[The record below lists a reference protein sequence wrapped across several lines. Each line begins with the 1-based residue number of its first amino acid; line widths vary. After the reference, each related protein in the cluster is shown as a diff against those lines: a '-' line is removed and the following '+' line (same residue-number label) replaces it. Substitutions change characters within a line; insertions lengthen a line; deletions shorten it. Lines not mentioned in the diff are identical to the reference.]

1 MPSYFTRIVSTE
13 NVKITA
19 SIEAD
24 KSAKADLL
32 IPDPPAAS
40 GLDIIKNAANDRTT
54 TNYNQG
60 DRQDRS

>member
-1 MPSYFTRIVSTE
+1 VSKV

-32 IPDPPAAS
+32 IPDPPVAS
-40 GLDIIKNAANDRTT
+40 GLDIIKNATNTRTT
-54 TNYNQG
+54 TDDNQG
-60 DRQDRS
+60 DQQDRT

>member
-1 MPSYFTRIVSTE
+1 MPSYFTRIVSTA

-40 GLDIIKNAANDRTT
+40 GLDIINNATKTQTT
-54 TNYNQG
+54 GNNTKSN
-60 DRQDRS
+60 

>member
-1 MPSYFTRIVSTE
+1 MPSYFTRTVSE
-13 NVKITA
+13 ANVKITA

-40 GLDIIKNAANDRTT
+40 GLDIINNA
-54 TNYNQG
+54 TNTKTAGNNTKG
-60 DRQDRS
+60 N

>member
-1 MPSYFTRIVSTE
+1 M
-13 NVKITA
+13 KITA

-40 GLDIIKNAANDRTT
+40 GLDIINNAANTT
-54 TNYNQG
+54 ATGNNTKG
-60 DRQDRS
+60 N

>member
-1 MPSYFTRIVSTE
+1 MPSYFTRTVSE
-13 NVKITA
+13 ANVKITA

-40 GLDIIKNAANDRTT
+40 GLDIINNAANTT
-54 TNYNQG
+54 ATGNNTKG
-60 DRQDRS
+60 N